1 MTDAAFAACLAAAL
15 LPAAITARSHHDTS
29 QR

>member
-15 LPAAITARSHHDTS
+15 LPAAITARPHYQTYP
-29 QR
+29 R